1 MTPLDNRLTTL
12 SIVIN
17 IMNIEYIL
25 SKKYIGPNGLLLF
38 VESLGDPYFIQ
49 VPLPRIP
56 VSRKL
61 RSTQYPKDTFPA
73 KLTVKPQRITHRAA
87 ARLNGPAA
95 RLTRR
100 THVFRQLGNIPV
112 Q

>member
-1 MTPLDNRLTTL
+1 MMELLPAAAVVALLKAPEPVTNPTPHNRAR
-12 SIVIN
+12 IA
-17 IMNIEYIL
+17 IETA
-25 SKKYIGPNGLLLF
+25 
-38 VESLGDPYFIQ
+38 ESLGDPYLRQ

>member
-1 MTPLDNRLTTL
+1 MIQMTAET
-12 SIVIN
+12 
-17 IMNIEYIL
+17 
-25 SKKYIGPNGLLLF
+25 
-38 VESLGDPYFIQ
+38 LGDPYHRQ

-61 RSTQYPKDTFPA
+61 DSTRYPKDTFPA
-73 KLTVKPQRITHRAA
+73 KLADKPQRLTHRAA

-100 THVFRQLGNIPV
+100 THVFRQLGEIPA

>member
-1 MTPLDNRLTTL
+1 MMGGLDHGSL
-12 SIVIN
+12 SVVR
-17 IMNIEYIL
+17 
-25 SKKYIGPNGLLLF
+25 KKLLLQITLA
-38 VESLGDPYFIQ
+38 ETLGDPYHRQ

-61 RSTQYPKDTFPA
+61 DSTRYPKDTFPA
-73 KLTVKPQRITHRAA
+73 KLADKPQRLTHRAA

-100 THVFRQLGNIPV
+100 THVFRQLGEIPA